1 MIDPTDLIKAN
12 PYNFT
17 STIINVSMSTTVQ
30 IGDKQVGNNCP
41 TYIEAEIGINHNGDL
56 ATAKRLIDAAVIA
69 GCDAVKFQKRT
80 PELCVP
86 PDQRQLLRE
95 TPWGMMTYMEYR
107 ERVEFG
113 VKEFK
118 EIDAYCQHQG
128 IAWFVSPWDVASV
141 DFMEA
146 FDPVCYKLASATIT
160 DLGLLRRIRQT
171 GRSVILSTGMSTM
184 EQIRAAVAELDRER
198 LIITHTTSTYPCK
211 AEELN
216 LNLIPAIKAEFGLPV
231 GYSGHE
237 VGLQTTYAAVVLG
250 ACLVER
256 HITLDRAMWG
266 SDQAASVEPSGF
278 SRLVRD
284 IRIIEKALGDGKK
297 RVFESEIPVMKK
309 LRRIASETTVN

>member
-1 MIDPTDLIKAN
+1 
-12 PYNFT
+12 
-17 STIINVSMSTTVQ
+17 V
-30 IGDKQVGNNCP
+30 
-41 TYIEAEIGINHNGDL
+41 AEVGINHNGDL
-56 ATAKRLIDAAVIA
+56 ETAKRLIDGAVLA

-86 PDQRQLLRE
+86 LEQRNLMRE
-95 TPWGMMTYMEYR
+95 TPWGMMTYMQYR

-113 VKEFK
+113 FK
-118 EIDAYCQHQG
+118 EYQEIDVYCRQRG
-128 IAWFVSPWDVASV
+128 ITWFVSAWDEKSV

-146 FDPVCYKLASATIT
+146 FNPVCYKVASATIT
-160 DLGLLRRIRQT
+160 DTKLLRRIRAA
-171 GRSVILSTGMSTM
+171 GHPVILSTGMSTM
-184 EQIRAAVAELDRER
+184 EQIRAAVAELDQER
-198 LIITHTTSTYPCK
+198 LIITHATSTYPCK

-216 LNLIPAIKAEFGLPV
+216 LNVIATLKGEFGVPV

-250 ACLVER
+250 ACFVER

-297 RVFESEIPVMKK
+297 HVFESEIPVMKK
-309 LRRIASETTVN
+309 LRRVETVK

>member
-1 MIDPTDLIKAN
+1 MINK
-12 PYNFT
+12 
-17 STIINVSMSTTVQ
+17 VK
-30 IGDKQVGNNCP
+30 IGDRFVGEGEPCF
-41 TYIEAEIGINHNGDL
+41 IVAEIGINHNGEL
-56 ATAKRLIDAAVIA
+56 ETAQRLIDAAVLA

-86 PDQRQLLRE
+86 PEQRNLMRE
-95 TPWGMMTYMEYR
+95 TPWGMMTYMQYR

-113 VKEFK
+113 TKEYQ
-118 EIDAYCQHQG
+118 EIDVYCRQRG
-128 IAWFVSPWDVASV
+128 ITWFVSPWDVKSV

-146 FDPVCYKLASATIT
+146 FNPVCYKVASATIT
-160 DLGLLRRIRQT
+160 DLKLLRRIRAA
-171 GRSVILSTGMSTM
+171 GHHVILSTGMSTM
-184 EQIRAAVAELDRER
+184 DQIRTAVAELDKER
-198 LIITHTTSTYPCK
+198 LILTHTTSTYPCK
-211 AEELN
+211 TEELN
-216 LNLIPAIKAEFGLPV
+216 LRAISMLRDEFGVPV

-284 IRIIEKALGDGKK
+284 IRTIEKSLGDGKK
-297 RVFESEIPVMKK
+297 RVFDSEIPVMKK
-309 LRRIASETTVN
+309 LRNMPV